1 MAAWFVVFSPHRFC
15 SFISQFLVSPWRL
28 AALIIDPQPSKSIL
42 FGEVPTVI
50 KRAGNLEGLVM
61 SAGIRDRWWD
71 GLEIFGDPL
80 LDGRF

>member
-1 MAAWFVVFSPHRFC
+1 M
-15 SFISQFLVSPWRL
+15 
-28 AALIIDPQPSKSIL
+28 IIDPQPSKSIL

-50 KRAGNLEGLVM
+50 KRAGNLEGFVM